1 MKEMINEYEKSCSLV
16 KQRIRQLTQQRNEL
30 RKKGRGDE
38 IIELDLERR
47 IHLLYVEHEQ
57 MSEIIL
63 HLSQY
68 MRRREQSVKA

>member
-30 RKKGRGDE
+30 RQKGRGDE

>member
-1 MKEMINEYEKSCSLV
+1 MKELINEYEKSCSLV